1 MSNFLYFVSILQ
13 AEVPLEIKYKD
24 ESWEMRFL
32 NVFVRWFNPT
42 FMTSFTTVI
51 GYTVYFTNRKYV
63 RENQTEALQILMHE
77 AVHLLDTKRFTFPV
91 FAFGYLFPQ
100 ILVVF
105 ALLFPISPYFF
116 FFLLFILPLPAP
128 FRAYF
133 EARAYT
139 VDLILAR
146 RDLKGIIAHFESWD
160 YYKMLPFKLVS
171 KKLILYW
178 VEKPDARIGKVLSA
192 YQQVIAKTEATHSS

>member
-1 MSNFLYFVSILQ
+1 MSNFQYFVSILQ
-13 AEVPLEIKYKD
+13 AEVPLKIKYKD

-32 NVFVRWFNPT
+32 NVFLWWFNPT

-51 GYTVYFTNRKYV
+51 GYTVYFTSREYV
-63 RENQTEALQILMHE
+63 AKNPNKALQILTHE

-100 ILVVF
+100 ILMVF
-105 ALLFPISPYFF
+105 ALLFPISAYFLL
-116 FFLLFILPLPAP
+116 FLLFILPFPAP

-139 VDLILAR
+139 VDLMLGR
-146 RDLKGIIAHFESWD
+146 QDLKGIIAYFESWD
-160 YYKMLPFKLVS
+160 YYKMLPFDAIS
-171 KKLILYW
+171 EKLILYW
-178 VEKPDARIGKVLSA
+178 VEKPDANIEKVLSA
-192 YQQVIAKTEATHSS
+192 YQQAIAKMDIVHSS